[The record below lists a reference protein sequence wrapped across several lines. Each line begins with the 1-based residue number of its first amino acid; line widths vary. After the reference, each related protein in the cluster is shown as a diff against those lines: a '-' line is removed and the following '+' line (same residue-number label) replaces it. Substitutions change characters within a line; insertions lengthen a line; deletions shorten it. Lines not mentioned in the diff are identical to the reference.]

1 MRQARTL
8 RIMQI
13 VFVAYILLL
22 FWILHMLPTAPA
34 PHSMSP
40 FAWSIVCVALL
51 SGVLGFVLQSWIL
64 RVPIRP
70 APTSSQSAS
79 RNSPI
84 RRWFAGHVIRMSFS
98 LAVSLYGVILHST
111 GAPNSA
117 VFSLVGLGL
126 ILILLW
132 KPGEIPGG
140 PADKQ
145 NNVGLRA

>member
-8 RIMQI
+8 RVMQI

-22 FWILHMLPTAPA
+22 FWILHLLPAAPG

-40 FAWSIVCVALL
+40 LAWTIVCIALL
-51 SGVLGFVLQSWIL
+51 SGVFGFVLQSWIL

-70 APTSSQSAS
+70 APTHPQSAS
-79 RNSPI
+79 KNSPL

-111 GAPNSA
+111 GAPDSA
-117 VFSLVGLGL
+117 VFSLAGLGL
-126 ILILLW
+126 ILILFW

-140 PADKQ
+140 PAAKQ
-145 NNVGLRA
+145 NVRVRV